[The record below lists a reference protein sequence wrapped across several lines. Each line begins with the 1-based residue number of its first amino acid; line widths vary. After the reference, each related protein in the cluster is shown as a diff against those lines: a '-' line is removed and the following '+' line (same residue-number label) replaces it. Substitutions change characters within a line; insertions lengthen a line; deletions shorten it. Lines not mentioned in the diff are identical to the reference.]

1 MNSQF
6 SYELDE
12 RQIRIMMQSGE
23 TEFSESSWQR
33 FESLSKNSVVCS
45 KSVSFSPKINLSIS
59 RSIIVPIFFIALIG
73 GLSVL
78 LFSFVDFKKKE
89 EVVKEKPLII
99 PEPKVEQKIA
109 ATKPAIVVKP
119 QAANTVTINNN
130 KPADTETKTTTPI
143 TNANVVLE
151 TKSEAKVVTET
162 ENAREIKQPVQV
174 SQKDEKSKK
183 ETTTKKKRR
192 KKLKAEELPTINT
205 TPAIL
210 TTSEPELDIK

>member
-23 TEFSESSWQR
+23 TEFSESAWQH
-33 FESLSKNSVVCS
+33 FESLSKASAACS
-45 KSVSFSPKINLSIS
+45 KSVAFSPKINLSIS

-89 EVVKEKPLII
+89 EVIKEKPLII
-99 PEPKVEQKIA
+99 PEPKVEQQKTI
-109 ATKPAIVVKP
+109 TKPVVTEKTQITNTTAVNSAKPTEIDTKAAIPV
-119 QAANTVTINNN
+119 
-130 KPADTETKTTTPI
+130 
-143 TNANVVLE
+143 TNANVALE
-151 TKSEAKVVTET
+151 TKNQTKVVTDT
-162 ENAREIKQPVQV
+162 ENAREIKQTVQV
-174 SQKDEKSKK
+174 SQKEDSSKK
-183 ETTTKKKRR
+183 ENSTKKKRR

-210 TTSEPELDIK
+210 TSSEPELDIK

>member
-23 TEFSESSWQR
+23 TELSESAWQH
-33 FESLSKNSVVCS
+33 FESLSKNSVAYS
-45 KSVSFSPKINLSIS
+45 KSVTFSPKINLSIS
-59 RSIIVPIFFIALIG
+59 RSFIVPIFLIALIG

-89 EVVKEKPLII
+89 EVIIEKPLII

-109 ATKPAIVVKP
+109 VTKPAIVVKP
-119 QAANTVTINNN
+119 QATNTVIINNN
-130 KPADTETKTTTPI
+130 KPTDTETKTTTPI

-151 TKSEAKVVTET
+151 TKNQAKVVTET

-210 TTSEPELDIK
+210 TASEPELDIK